1 MTLCSLQRGKPR
13 RSRSTASRVL
23 AATVGLCL
31 AAGSVSC
38 GLRTVP
44 PVRYAP
50 LLGAEKKITT
60 ALMLTRALKDRDVT
74 VRAEAVKL
82 LGVLGQSAD
91 KNTKKEVAR
100 VLGMA
105 LRDVDPGLRL
115 QAVEQLGDMEG
126 EFANK
131 YLISALRD
139 PNPFVRTKVL
149 AVVETREVKLL
160 QARQPPPT
168 PDPNALAAQV
178 P

>member
-1 MTLCSLQRGKPR
+1 MSLSSLHRGEAR
-13 RSRSTASRVL
+13 RARGTASRAL
-23 AATVGLCL
+23 IAAVALCIVT
-31 AAGSVSC
+31 GSVSC

-60 ALMLTRALKDRDVT
+60 TLMLTRALKDRDVS

-82 LGVLGQSAD
+82 LGVLGQNAD
-91 KNTKKEVAR
+91 KNTKTEVAR

-105 LRDVDPGLRL
+105 LKDVDPGLRL
-115 QAVEQLGDMEG
+115 QAVEQLGDMNS

-149 AVVETREVKLL
+149 AVVEAREVKLL
-160 QARQPPPT
+160 QARQQPT
-168 PDPNALAAQV
+168 PDPNALAAQI